1 MFALGNAT
9 FAYGV
14 RSDRERSFE
23 EANGETEV
31 GRRLL
36 APEPCPLL
44 PLARKPNPKLKQRP
58 PRALF
63 CLKQDNSCCYTRYS
77 SDNNCNIV
85 SSNSCKSARFFSR
98 CILLP
103 FYRNSSP
110 GTTRFLGKRT
120 VSYKRAVA
128 LRNSRLVCRLPLF
141 FCHAYGYLPNCRT
154 SPRFGWYQIIL
165 LGTEACVGAS
175 NSPRVVTQLHPSW
188 ESNPRPLRHMCCT
201 TTKLRSAVNPDKIC
215 YIKIFS
221 VEQNYVCLLL
231 CPRPLGGALSDDA
244 VWRLSVCRVHRA

>member
-1 MFALGNAT
+1 MLRSLMVFAAI
-9 FAYGV
+9 
-14 RSDRERSFE
+14 
-23 EANGETEV
+23 ANGRL
-31 GRRLL
+31 RRLTVR
-36 APEPCPLL
+36 
-44 PLARKPNPKLKQRP
+44 RKLEDACWHRSH
-58 PRALF
+58 AH
-63 CLKQDNSCCYTRYS
+63 CCHWHANRTPSWS
-77 SDNNCNIV
+77 SDLHGRYFAWNRTIPVVILATVVTTTATLCRQTH
-85 SSNSCKSARFFSR
+85 ARVQVFFR

-221 VEQNYVCLLL
+221 TEQNYVCLLL